1 MTEILVFSKSACFF
15 IKIGC
20 FVSHYIK
27 GTKYSQYMELK
38 IPNALID
45 ISRQKESILWNN
57 FCSES
62 DAGLRERCFPR
73 KIQPY
78 SNTAPWTKMIQVK
91 THVEI
96 DVKDFVLGELVV
108 MLMNKFTRT
117 KNKVINKPILPGA
130 TSWGITKFIYKKY
143 FATNI
148 MIWSQ
153 LVYTLSY
160 PWCYHHQSWWYV
172 VIEYC

>member
-1 MTEILVFSKSACFF
+1 MFWIWCWTAWEMFTKKNTTIFQHSSLDKNDTE
-15 IKIGC
+15 
-20 FVSHYIK
+20 
-27 GTKYSQYMELK
+27 
-38 IPNALID
+38 
-45 ISRQKESILWNN
+45 
-57 FCSES
+57 
-62 DAGLRERCFPR
+62 
-73 KIQPY
+73 
-78 SNTAPWTKMIQVK
+78 VK

-160 PWCYHHQSWWYV
+160 RRDCVNCRGCCKLWKFFLRWFWLLIKQGWYF
-172 VIEYC
+172 